1 MSNKED
7 KHKNDP
13 TAQGLNTD
21 MNGEISD
28 EMMAD
33 ADGGLTAGQWKDAV
47 GYLVLGE
54 KYAAL
59 KDK

>member
-7 KHKNDP
+7 KHKNTSAHD
-13 TAQGLNTD
+13 QKKEL
-21 MNGEISD
+21 NGEVSD

-54 KYAAL
+54 KYAVL

>member
-7 KHKNDP
+7 KHKNSA
-13 TAQGLNTD
+13 AQDLNTD

-28 EMMAD
+28 EMMAG
-33 ADGGLTAGQWKDAV
+33 ADGGLTGSQWKDAV

-54 KYAAL
+54 KYAVL

>member
-13 TAQGLNTD
+13 TAQDLNTD

-33 ADGGLTAGQWKDAV
+33 ADGGLTGNQWKDAV

>member
-7 KHKNDP
+7 KHKNTSAHD
-13 TAQGLNTD
+13 QKMEL
-21 MNGEISD
+21 NGEVSD

-54 KYAAL
+54 KYAVL

>member
-7 KHKNDP
+7 KHKNSA
-13 TAQGLNTD
+13 AQDLNTD

-28 EMMAD
+28 EMMAE
-33 ADGGLTAGQWKDAV
+33 ADGGLTGSQWKDAV

>member
-1 MSNKED
+1 MSNKEY
-7 KHKNDP
+7 KHSNNPD
-13 TAQGLNTD
+13 TQDLNTD

-33 ADGGLTAGQWKDAV
+33 ADGGLTGNQWKDAV